1 MVGIFIPECNSDG
14 TFKKI
19 QCHAS
24 TGYCWCVNN
33 HGKPIPGSSTARKSV
48 DCDQVGSSSSR
59 RTRPSRDKRR
69 KNDCSSSDRTT
80 FTKNL
85 IKIFKSEYLRMPTKL
100 TTERRRTGS
109 AIDTIEK
116 RVLEWKFSEIDKNG
130 DTKLSRKELKKLK
143 RMVKKIVKPKPCA
156 RTFTKHCD
164 LDQDRKITRKE
175 WSVCLWMDA
184 KSEMNHTS
192 VENANKLLPPTDNLS
207 DASSLLNKQVDR
219 FKNNESASTSTR
231 SPNKAVTNPSSPR
244 SGCPER
250 RKRKFLR
257 ELLEFLKKEKANVT
271 DYSIK
276 VSDSSFRQSEQE
288 QLVRWKFTQIDTN
301 VNRLLDRKE
310 WKPFRRVMKEHKN
323 LRKCGRKFLRFC
335 DENTDRKITIQE
347 WLDCFNLNEAGFGS
361 SSTARKGPNPF
372 DTYLKD

>member
-1 MVGIFIPECNSDG
+1 MNYFLLCAFKNVEKKLMAKILISCVVSASSNRNCLEARKSATLDARNNSDTEVHIPECTEDG
-14 TFKKI
+14 KYVKA
-19 QCHAS
+19 QCDRKS
-24 TGYCWCVNN
+24 GYCWCVN
-33 HGKPIPGSSTARKSV
+33 
-48 DCDQVGSSSSR
+48 
-59 RTRPSRDKRR
+59 
-69 KNDCSSSDRTT
+69 
-80 FTKNL
+80 
-85 IKIFKSEYLRMPTKL
+85 E
-100 TTERRRTGS
+100 
-109 AIDTIEK
+109 
-116 RVLEWKFSEIDKNG
+116 KNG
-130 DTKLSRKELKKLK
+130 QPVFGTSKLRE
-143 RMVKKIVKPKPCA
+143 KPDCENNSPKT
-156 RTFTKHCD
+156 RTIK
-164 LDQDRKITRKE
+164 
-175 WSVCLWMDA
+175 
-184 KSEMNHTS
+184 
-192 VENANKLLPPTDNLS
+192 
-207 DASSLLNKQVDR
+207 
-219 FKNNESASTSTR
+219 
-231 SPNKAVTNPSSPR
+231 
-244 SGCPER
+244 GCPER